1 MKSAAILTLLL
12 SIHMSARAD
21 FSYTTTRKTTGG
33 AMASMAGTAANGVT
47 KVYFRGQKMKS
58 EDGNTA
64 TLIDFGAETVTSINN
79 TAKTYTV
86 RGFNDLTAGQTET
99 NITVGS
105 KETGQRKTINGF
117 DARELILTMQAD
129 VAMGRG
135 MGGKMEVEVDM
146 WISSGVPGAG
156 ELRAFYQRNAD
167 KFPWTAMGGGNQ
179 GLQSAMSELQKKIA
193 SLDGVTVEQ
202 IVRVKPAAGAGGA
215 QMPAMPQ
222 MTAAQ
227 SAQMDQARAR
237 LEAMAAQGG
246 PAAAAAQQALSRMGG
261 AMGGRGPSSAS
272 GAGALMELT
281 MDSTDFSTAAI
292 PDSVFAIPAD
302 YQKMDAK

>member
-1 MKSAAILTLLL
+1 LRTTALFALMF
-12 SIHMSARAD
+12 SIHAGARAD

-33 AMASMAGTAANGVT
+33 AMASMAGTAGNGAS
-47 KVYFRGQKMKS
+47 KVYLKGQKMKT

-64 TLIDFGAETVTSINN
+64 ILIDFGAETVTTINN

-86 RGFNDLTAGQTET
+86 RGFNDVKADQTGPG
-99 NITVGS
+99 VSLDS

-117 DARELILTMQAD
+117 DARELVVTMQMD
-129 VAMGRG
+129 MPQGRG
-135 MGGKMEVEVDM
+135 MGGKMEAETDM
-146 WISSGVPGAG
+146 WISSAVPGAA
-156 ELRAFYQRNAD
+156 ELRAFYQKNAG
-167 KFPWTAMGGGNQ
+167 KFPWAAMGGGNQ
-179 GLQSAMSELQKKIA
+179 GLQSAMAELQKKIA
-193 SLDGVTVEQ
+193 SLDGVPVEE
-202 IVRVKPAAGAGGA
+202 IVRVKPAGGA

-246 PAAAAAQQALSRMGG
+246 PAAAAAQQALARMGG
-261 AMGGRGPSSAS
+261 AMGGRGQGGPPSA
-272 GAGALMELT
+272 GGALIEMT

-302 YQKMDAK
+302 YQKTETK